1 MATTGSPAAR
11 VGAGVAAVAV
21 SVALA
26 VLPMATHP
34 RFADLVDALSYLG
47 IATTIVAV
55 AGGWSGVGVAAA
67 LFLGAAF
74 AVTRF
79 EEATTVDL
87 RVVLVAPTLLVLCE
101 LVSWS
106 CDAATSS
113 APRLRTLAAIVVVT
127 SGVTAIVAA
136 VVTLPVGDGAVGLAA
151 AGITTVALVTGA
163 LVRSARSVA
172 SRS

>member
-11 VGAGVAAVAV
+11 IGAGAAAVAV
-21 SVALA
+21 SVVLA
-26 VLPMATHP
+26 VLPMATHA

-47 IATTIVAV
+47 IAATVVAV
-55 AGGWSGVGVAAA
+55 VGAWSSVGVAAA

-79 EEATTVDL
+79 EESSSVDL
-87 RVVLVAPTLLVLCE
+87 RVVLVAPMLLLLCE

-106 CDAATSS
+106 SDAATSS
-113 APRLRTLAAIVVVT
+113 APRLRTIAAIVVVT
-127 SGVTAIVAA
+127 GGVTAIVAA

-151 AGITTVALVTGA
+151 AGITAVALVTGA